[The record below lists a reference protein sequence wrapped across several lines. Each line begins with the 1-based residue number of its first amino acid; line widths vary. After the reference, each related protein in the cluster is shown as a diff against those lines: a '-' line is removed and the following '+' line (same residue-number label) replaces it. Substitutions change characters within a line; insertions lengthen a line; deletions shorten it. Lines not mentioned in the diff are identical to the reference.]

1 MSQKLPPRH
10 ISEITSED
18 LQVIEEMAANNK
30 ACKDMIKMLHF
41 DARSFMREFRNKESE
56 LYQAYKRG
64 QLQLEISE
72 EDALIDKIA
81 GGNLTAIQISQNR
94 KKEANFKNTILEVFG
109 I

>member
-1 MSQKLPPRH
+1 MSQKLPPKH

-18 LQVIEEMAANNK
+18 LLVIEEMAGNNK
-30 ACKDMIKMLHF
+30 ACKDMIKVLHF

-64 QLQLEISE
+64 QLQLEVSE

-94 KKEANFKNTILEVFG
+94 KREANFKNTILEVFG

>member
-1 MSQKLPPRH
+1 
-10 ISEITSED
+10 
-18 LQVIEEMAANNK
+18 
-30 ACKDMIKMLHF
+30 MLHF

-81 GGNLTAIQISQNR
+81 DGNLTAIQISQNR
-94 KKEANFKNTILEVFG
+94 KREANFKNTILEVFG